1 MLESCAM
8 KKTNM
13 IKAVLISALLAG
25 CSGNQASVSSASAD
39 LTDNTYAR
47 TSTEQIFDTV
57 YAYQEYGVSDS
68 TAKKHFEESEK
79 LLKEYNDL
87 YDIYNDYKGISNLK
101 TINDNAGKKPV
112 KVDQKII
119 DMLKMAKEFYSY
131 SDGEFDITMGSLL
144 NVWHTYREDGIK
156 LNEKGELGKLPS
168 DDELK
173 KAAVH
178 KGWDKV
184 QIDEKAKTVYIT
196 DPDVSLDV
204 GGIAKGYAAE
214 MTAQAMEKEG
224 MKSGVLNVG
233 RNIRLVGM
241 KTDGTD
247 WNVGIADPS
256 GNMPNGILAIQE
268 DHPLSV
274 VTSGD
279 YERYYKA
286 EDGKIYPHIVDPHTL
301 YPATTYHSVTILTED
316 SGAADCLSTTL
327 FTMSVEEGKQVLKKY
342 TADTGK
348 DAQAVW
354 IMDQNKTQ
362 NEDGKNVESY
372 FITYTDGLKDLI
384 TWQN

>member
-1 MLESCAM
+1 M
-8 KKTNM
+8 KKKNIVKT
-13 IKAVLISALLAG
+13 VLISALLAG
-25 CSGNQASVSSASAD
+25 CSGSKTASSVSVSSR
-39 LTDNTYAR
+39 DNTFAR

-57 YAYQEYGVSDS
+57 YAYQEYGASDT

-87 YDIYNDYKGISNLK
+87 YDIYNDYKGVNNLK
-101 TINDNAGKKPV
+101 TVNDNAGRKPV
-112 KVDQKII
+112 RVDQKII
-119 DMLKMAKEFYSY
+119 DMLKMAKAFYSY

-168 DDELK
+168 DEELK

-178 KGWDKV
+178 DGWDKV

-214 MTAQAMEKEG
+214 MTAQTMEKDG

-241 KTDGTD
+241 KTDGSD

-256 GNMPNGILAIQE
+256 GSMPNGILAIKE

-286 EDGKIYPHIVDPHTL
+286 EDGKIYPHIIDPQTL

-327 FTMSVEEGKQVLKKY
+327 FTMSIEEGKQVLKKY
-342 TADTGK
+342 TEDTGK

-362 NEDGKNVESY
+362 NEEGKKVESY

-384 TWQN
+384 TWQSE